1 MHGVKLTLDT
11 QPRVLR
17 SNVFKLMVCNLFWPP
32 HD

>member
-17 SNVFKLMVCNLFWPP
+17 SNVFKLMVCNLF
-32 HD
+32 